1 MKKQDFLFVFILIVI
16 FLPFFVSD
24 AVYGWYK
31 SFNAAH
37 GMVMSFL
44 KFGVLA
50 TLGEMLGLR
59 ISAGVYNRKGFG
71 VLSRAVVWG
80 ILGMGI
86 NMAMIVFS
94 KGVPQF
100 MEYMGMADASAIIN
114 GDCCLDKLWIALAV
128 SVAMNTIFAPVF
140 MTFHKITDTH
150 ILDCG
155 GSLRSLITPI
165 PMARIIT
172 HLNWDTQWNF
182 VFKKTIPFFW
192 YPAHTITFLLP
203 DEVRVLFAAILGVRG
218 TAGYCC
224 KDEIMVLYFHTVAN
238 AFYCEIKFI
247 SPLLPIFVYQCSH
260 INGRG
265 ISTLF
270 QFDTLH
276 FSRLPFDR
284 HYP

>member
-1 MKKQDFLFVFILIVI
+1 MKKQDFLFVFVLIVI

-31 SFNAAH
+31 SFNATH

-100 MEYMGMADASAIIN
+100 MEYMGMADASVIIN
-114 GDCCLDKLWIALAV
+114 GGFCLDKLWIALAI

-165 PMARIIT
+165 PMTRIIT
-172 HLNWDTQWNF
+172 HLNWDAQWNF
-182 VFKKTIPFFW
+182 VLRKRFLFFLVPRPHH
-192 YPAHTITFLLP
+192 YFL
-203 DEVRVLFAAILGVRG
+203 V
-218 TAGYCC
+218 T
-224 KDEIMVLYFHTVAN
+224 
-238 AFYCEIKFI
+238 
-247 SPLLPIFVYQCSH
+247 
-260 INGRG
+260 GRG
-265 ISTLF
+265 KFCLPLF
-270 QFDTLH
+270 WVLCLGCCWLLLQE
-276 FSRLPFDR
+276 
-284 HYP
+284 

>member
-114 GDCCLDKLWIALAV
+114 SDYCLDKLWIALAV

-155 GSLRSLITPI
+155 GSLRSLITLFRWRVSL
-165 PMARIIT
+165 RILIGIRNGI
-172 HLNWDTQWNF
+172 L
-182 VFKKTIPFFW
+182 
-192 YPAHTITFLLP
+192 FL
-203 DEVRVLFAAILGVRG
+203 RKRFLFSGIRL
-218 TAGYCC
+218 
-224 KDEIMVLYFHTVAN
+224 I
-238 AFYCEIKFI
+238 
-247 SPLLPIFVYQCSH
+247 PLLSCC
-260 INGRG
+260 RM
-265 ISTLF
+265 
-270 QFDTLH
+270 
-276 FSRLPFDR
+276 R
-284 HYP
+284 

>member
-24 AVYGWYK
+24 AVYGWDK
-31 SFNAAH
+31 AFNAAH

-128 SVAMNTIFAPVF
+128 SVTMNTIFAPVF

-203 DEVRVLFAAILGVRG
+203 DEVRVLFAAILGVALG
-218 TAGYCC
+218 
-224 KDEIMVLYFHTVAN
+224 VLLAI
-238 AFYCEIKFI
+238 AARMK
-247 SPLLPIFVYQCSH
+247 
-260 INGRG
+260 
-265 ISTLF
+265 
-270 QFDTLH
+270 
-276 FSRLPFDR
+276 
-284 HYP
+284 

>member
-37 GMVMSFL
+37 GMVMSIL
-44 KFGVLA
+44 KFGVLS

-100 MEYMGMADASAIIN
+100 MEYMGMANAAATFTSEAMS
-114 GDCCLDKLWIALAV
+114 LDKVLVALAI
-128 SVAMNTIFAPVF
+128 A
-140 MTFHKITDTH
+140 
-150 ILDCG
+150 G
-155 GSLRSLITPI
+155 GYAL
-165 PMARIIT
+165 A
-172 HLNWDTQWNF
+172 
-182 VFKKTIPFFW
+182 
-192 YPAHTITFLLP
+192 FL
-203 DEVRVLFAAILGVRG
+203 VMGGA
-218 TAGYCC
+218 
-224 KDEIMVLYFHTVAN
+224 TV
-238 AFYCEIKFI
+238 
-247 SPLLPIFVYQCSH
+247 
-260 INGRG
+260 
-265 ISTLF
+265 
-270 QFDTLH
+270 
-276 FSRLPFDR
+276 
-284 HYP
+284 